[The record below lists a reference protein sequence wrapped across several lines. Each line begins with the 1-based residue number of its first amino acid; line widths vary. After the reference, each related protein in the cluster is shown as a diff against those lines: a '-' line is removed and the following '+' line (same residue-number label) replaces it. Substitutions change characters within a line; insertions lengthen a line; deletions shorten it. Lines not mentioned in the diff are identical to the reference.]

1 VAENSPLWLQPQMM
15 QRLHRETWLP
25 TLNGADYVHD
35 IAYDFHGT
43 RFAICTSSLRIS
55 IFGAPEGG
63 AVSEEGESAPWTEIA
78 RMERAHAGPI
88 WRLSW
93 GHPEYGQPLA
103 SCSED
108 RSVTIWCAASKGAE
122 SSTGALPSW
131 HRRWQHS
138 GDAPWVDI
146 RFAPAPL
153 GLKLAA
159 VTADG
164 KVRVFECVNALDLRN
179 WEPEDVETHTSRP
192 TAASSQPAQPGPVVA
207 TGGSAVGCMSAALDW
222 MCVPFGGGAEERSE
236 TFALGGRG
244 GRLSIWA
251 KHNNRWKE
259 LVSEEAH
266 DPESGGVKDV
276 AWCPNLCRPY
286 EIVATC
292 GAGARL
298 WRVDLPSTDETQ
310 GVRKDSGNT
319 SCRLTLLMDLIPAS
333 DKACPVWRC
342 SWNLMGTTL
351 ALCPE
356 SGEVSIWKCNAS
368 LKWRR
373 ECEVETGTEGK

>member
-1 VAENSPLWLQPQMM
+1 MLRFEG
-15 QRLHRETWLP
+15 ETWLP

-35 IAYDFHGT
+35 IAYDFYGT

-55 IFGAPEGG
+55 VFSTSEGKAVGA
-63 AVSEEGESAPWTEIA
+63 EGETAPWTEIA
-78 RMERAHAGPI
+78 RMDRAHGGPI
-88 WRLSW
+88 WRLGW

-108 RSVTIWCAASKGAE
+108 CTVTIWSGGRSQGATNRGAE
-122 SSTGALPSW
+122 SSMGAATPGPLNPPAW
-131 HRRWQHS
+131 QRRWSVS
-138 GDAPWVDI
+138 GEGPWVDV

-159 VTADG
+159 VTFDG
-164 KVRVFECVNALDLRN
+164 KARVFECVNALDLRA
-179 WEPEDVETHTSRP
+179 WEPEDIETQTNRP
-192 TAASSQPAQPGPVVA
+192 TAASSQPAQPGPAAA
-207 TGGSAVGCMSAALDW
+207 TGGRNGSMSAALDW
-222 MCVPFGGGAEERSE
+222 MCVPFGGGGEEHSE
-236 TFALGGRG
+236 TIAVGGRG
-244 GRLSIWA
+244 GRLSIWS
-251 KHNNRWKE
+251 KSSRWKE
-259 LVSEEAH
+259 LASEEAH
-266 DPESGGVKDV
+266 PRETGGVKDV

-298 WRVDLPSTDETQ
+298 WRVDIPSMNETQ
-310 GVRKDSGNT
+310 GVMHARKDFGNP
-319 SCRLTLLMDLIPAS
+319 SCRLQLLMELIPAA
-333 DKACPVWRC
+333 DRACPVWRC

-368 LKWRR
+368 LQWRR
-373 ECEVETGTEGK
+373 ECEVETGIES